1 MAVFPQ
7 KGDNFLYLQRL
18 NPNTLQRY
26 RLEREE
32 PGLSPLSFSASYSD
46 KHIRLLYLCK
56 PEFPVK
62 IFLGQCLTA
71 QASFLDLETKK
82 GAEHSGW
89 HESLPLIADNAS
101 QWQQLEC
108 LVCRRFAVKDTC

>member
-1 MAVFPQ
+1 MAVNVFPQ

-32 PGLSPLSFSASYSD
+32 PGLCPLSFSASYRD

-62 IFLGQCLTA
+62 MFLVSVFDSTGWFPGHG
-71 QASFLDLETKK
+71 SKK
-82 GAEHSGW
+82 RG
-89 HESLPLIADNAS
+89 
-101 QWQQLEC
+101 
-108 LVCRRFAVKDTC
+108 